1 MIRKRKRKLPLWFI
15 REVRKETKYCEY
27 FKRRYYHFKILAF
40 EFAKNYYSLEL
51 SPEDRFLANENFIR
65 YNKKADW
72 CFKKANDVELLEAT
86 LEI

>member
-1 MIRKRKRKLPLWFI
+1 MACKRKLPLWFI
-15 REVRKETKYCEY
+15 ETIREEAKYCEY

-40 EFAKNYYSLEL
+40 EFAKDYYSPEL
-51 SPEDRFLANENFIR
+51 SPEARLQANKNFIR

-72 CFKKANDVELLEAT
+72 CFRKANDVELLEAT